1 MAVTTWIEGLKFPE
15 GPILMPD
22 GSVMLSELLGNKVVQ
37 VWPDGMKKVVAEP
50 EGMPNGLAFGPDGFL
65 YCANMGGLLKPGIL
79 GSMPGVDVKR
89 LAYRGGSIQ
98 RIDIATGECVDILTE
113 CEGHGLRAPDDLVFD
128 SSGGF
133 WFTDIG
139 VTDHDSRKADETGI
153 YYVPSDMSSVK
164 RVIRSTVPTN
174 GIGISPDGTKLYWT
188 EYLTGRLFMRRIT
201 APGVLAEPEVPFGD
215 CIFAHPLPVTWFD
228 SLTVG
233 ANGEI
238 AVAVHNGTPQ
248 GRSGVITFDAEGN
261 EVHYIGFDDA
271 WTTHVLFSFDG
282 EPTAYVTLS
291 GTGRLVSVPWHYHQL
306 RPLYGPR

>member
-1 MAVTTWIEGLKFPE
+1 
-15 GPILMPD
+15 
-22 GSVMLSELLGNKVVQ
+22 
-37 VWPDGMKKVVAEP
+37 
-50 EGMPNGLAFGPDGFL
+50 
-65 YCANMGGLLKPGIL
+65 
-79 GSMPGVDVKR
+79 
-89 LAYRGGSIQ
+89 
-98 RIDIATGECVDILTE
+98 
-113 CEGHGLRAPDDLVFD
+113 
-128 SSGGF
+128 
-133 WFTDIG
+133 
-139 VTDHDSRKADETGI
+139 
-153 YYVPSDMSSVK
+153 
-164 RVIRSTVPTN
+164 
-174 GIGISPDGTKLYWT
+174 
-188 EYLTGRLFMRRIT
+188 MRRIT

-215 CIFAHPLPVTWFD
+215 CIFTHPLPVTWFD